1 MDFQKLIKDMRTKK
15 EAMKPQERLRAYLKG
30 EEVDH
35 IPYAMIGEDSM
46 IGEIYGYTTRQ
57 MARDFELRVEVM
69 KRRRFWIE

>member
-46 IGEIYGYTTRQ
+46 TGEIYGYTTRQ
-57 MARDFELRVEVM
+57 MTRDFELRVEVM